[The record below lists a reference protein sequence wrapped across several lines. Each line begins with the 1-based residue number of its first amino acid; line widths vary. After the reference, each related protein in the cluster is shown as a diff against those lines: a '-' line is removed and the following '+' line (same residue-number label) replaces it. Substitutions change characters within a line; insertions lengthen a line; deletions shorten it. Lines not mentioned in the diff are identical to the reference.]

1 MSCACGISADM
12 TAWRK
17 LKSLLL
23 PLVLV
28 VLCAGLLTAAKGKTG
43 WLGTGETAEPSEA
56 LFANESV

>member
-1 MSCACGISADM
+1 M